1 MARKS
6 SAKQPTRQLNV
17 LGPSNAAQ
25 QPIQQAQQSQQQPP
39 QQWPTQQPPS
49 QSGSGG
55 QAGTGLP
62 AGQAGQVGQ
71 AGSAGSAGRSNRTLL
86 VIALVVVVL
95 AAGGGLTWALWP
107 TTKAAPEVSTLHVV
121 PGTVQAA
128 VLSPD
133 DVSKA
138 LGTTVIAGPVANQP
152 PPALTADPATCAVAV
167 GPATASGYTPGW
179 TVFLSTTYEDSAG
192 VGDYTVTQ
200 TVGVYGG
207 TDQASAMF
215 GKLGDGV
222 KNCPSATRTD
232 ASQNPVKWNYTVG
245 TATADAL
252 AWTAAQDA
260 GGGWACYRDAKLK
273 GKDVVQVAVCEGGD
287 GKAAAA
293 QVADQFAARMSG

>member
-1 MARKS
+1 VCDVARKS
-6 SAKQPTRQLNV
+6 SANQPTKQLNV
-17 LGPSNAAQ
+17 LGPSNAAP
-25 QPIQQAQQSQQQPP
+25 QPIQQSHRPP
-39 QQWPTQQPPS
+39 QQPE
-49 QSGSGG
+49 
-55 QAGTGLP
+55 P
-62 AGQAGQVGQ
+62 AGQPRQPGQ
-71 AGSAGSAGRSNRTLL
+71 AKRSNRALL
-86 VIALVVVVL
+86 IAALVVALL

-107 TTKAAPEVSTLHVV
+107 QTEAPPQISTLHVV

-167 GPATASGYTPGW
+167 GPATASGYLPGW

-200 TVGVYGG
+200 TVGVYGSA
-207 TDQASAMF
+207 DQASAMF

-232 ASQNPVKWNYTVG
+232 ANQNPVKWAYTVG
-245 TATADAL
+245 TATAGTL

-260 GGGWACYRDAKLK
+260 GNGWACYRQARLK

-293 QVADQFAARMSG
+293 QVADQFAARVSG

>member
-6 SAKQPTRQLNV
+6 SANQPTMQLNV
-17 LGPSNAAQ
+17 LGPSNTAP
-25 QPIQQAQQSQQQPP
+25 QPGQQSRQPP
-39 QQWPTQQPPS
+39 AQPPR
-49 QSGSGG
+49 QSE
-55 QAGTGLP
+55 P
-62 AGQAGQVGQ
+62 AEQPGQVK
-71 AGSAGSAGRSNRTLL
+71 RSNRALL
-86 VIALVVVVL
+86 IVALVVVLL

-107 TTKAAPEVSTLHVV
+107 QTKTPPEVGTLHVV

-167 GPATASGYTPGW
+167 GPATVSGYTPGW

-200 TVGVYGG
+200 TIGVYG
-207 TDQASAMF
+207 TADQATAMF

-222 KNCPSATRTD
+222 KNCPSATRTE
-232 ASQNPVKWNYTVG
+232 ANQNPVKWTYTVG
-245 TATADAL
+245 TTTADTL

-260 GGGWACYRDAKLK
+260 GNGWACYRQAELK
-273 GKDVVQVAVCEGGD
+273 GKDVLQVAICEGGD
-287 GKAAAA
+287 GKTAAAH
-293 QVADQFAARMSG
+293 VADQLAARVSG